1 MNHINDVVVKNKTDL
16 LKVIKELDNKGLI
29 CGSSGNVSI
38 KIDENRY
45 LITPSGIPVFNLRD
59 EDLLLIDSNG
69 KIINSNNDDLK
80 PSSEVSMH
88 LFCYKK
94 KGNISAIIHS
104 HAPYASAFA
113 ITGKSLDLC
122 VMPEII
128 MVFGQIPLVP
138 YKIPATEKLAEVV
151 SGYIRQGY
159 KALFLENH
167 GVLVTGKDIADA
179 YNNLSIVENYA
190 KTYINALIIGNIKSL
205 PGSEVSQLE
214 VLKKKLNF
222 DTTEI
227 TCSLNN
233 TEDLTI
239 ERKDI
244 ENKTN
249 MELVDLIS
257 EIVFKE
263 ISGHK

>member
-1 MNHINDVVVKNKTDL
+1 MNHVYDVIVKNKIDL
-16 LKVIKELDNKGLI
+16 LKVIKELDNKGLMS
-29 CGSSGNVSI
+29 GSSGNVSI
-38 KIDENRY
+38 KIDENKY
-45 LITPSGIPVFNLRD
+45 IITPSGIPVFNLQD
-59 EDLLLIDSNG
+59 KDLLLIDSNG
-69 KIINSNNDDLK
+69 KLINNNENDLK
-80 PSSEVSMH
+80 PSSEASMH

-94 KGNISAIIHS
+94 RENIGAIIHS

-128 MVFGQIPLVP
+128 MVFGRIPLVP

-151 SGYIRQGY
+151 SEYIKKDH

-167 GVLVTGKDIADA
+167 GVLVTGKDIIDA
-179 YNNLSIVENYA
+179 CNNLSIVENYA
-190 KTYINALIIGNIKSL
+190 KTYINALIIGNIKTL

-214 VLKKKLNF
+214 ELKKKLNF
-222 DTTEI
+222 ATTEI
-227 TCSLNN
+227 TCDLNN

-239 ERKDI
+239 ERKDT
-244 ENKTN
+244 ENRTN
-249 MELVDLIS
+249 MDLVDLIS

-263 ISGHK
+263 ISKRK